1 MANQLQPDAT
11 IAASLP
17 ATGKEEFVRQIVG
30 NMAKCQRLHGA
41 TRVRIGVTGA
51 GAAPYHRVSYFDA
64 DTGVETPYGAFV
76 GATPFKNLTKVNE
89 TDNWSTSFS
98 TLPEIQALLGE
109 LRNFKPIHPPGV
121 PAASGKGAAK
131 GRG

>member
-1 MANQLQPDAT
+1 MTNQLQPDAT
-11 IAASLP
+11 IADSLP

-51 GAAPYHRVSYFDA
+51 GSAPYHRVSYFD
-64 DTGVETPYGAFV
+64 DERGVETAYGAFV
-76 GATPFKNLTKVNE
+76 GGTPFKNLTKVHD
-89 TDNWSTSFS
+89 TDSWSTSFS
-98 TLPEIQALLGE
+98 TLPEIQTLLGE
-109 LRNFKPIHPPGV
+109 LRNFKPVHPAGV
-121 PAASGKGAAK
+121 PPISGKGLAK

>member
-1 MANQLQPDAT
+1 MANQLPPDAT
-11 IAASLP
+11 IADSLP

-51 GAAPYHRVSYFDA
+51 GAAPYHRVSYFDGER
-64 DTGVETPYGAFV
+64 GVETAYGAFI
-76 GATPFKNLTKVNE
+76 GAAPFKNLTKVH
-89 TDNWSTSFS
+89 DDASWSTSFS

-121 PAASGKGAAK
+121 PTIPVKTAAK
-131 GRG
+131 GRK